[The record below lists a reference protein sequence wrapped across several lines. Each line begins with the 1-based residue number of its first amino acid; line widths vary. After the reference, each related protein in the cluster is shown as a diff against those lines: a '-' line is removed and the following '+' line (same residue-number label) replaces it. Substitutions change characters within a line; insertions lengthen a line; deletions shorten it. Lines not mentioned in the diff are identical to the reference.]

1 LEGDVLKSIGGALVV
16 LAVAA
21 TSSTQAPAQD
31 DFPIIG
37 TYTENQAC
45 GGADASVLRVKIT
58 ARHIDSPIFGL
69 CSILGKKRDGDKIAV
84 HIECMGPGGATML
97 GDVTFVIKT
106 DGTLD
111 FADQDNTYKAV
122 LHKCPE

>member
-1 LEGDVLKSIGGALVV
+1 MLKSIGGALVV

-45 GGADASVLRVKIT
+45 VGADASVLRVKIT

-69 CSILGKKRDGDKIAV
+69 CSILGKKRDSDKIAV

-122 LHKCPE
+122 LHKCPD